1 MDEWLEKW
9 HVARKPIDLDLI
21 VNLTPH
27 RYGVEYSSYEEAGK
41 DFFQLL
47 KMVENLQICNL
58 GWSGGGLRLWEQ
70 EAEYLADSNRIS
82 DAAGYADEEGA
93 ISVLNDTESFDEGEK
108 VYYNFDYSWGIFG
121 ARLRANFKRFRPDY
135 NFTAEHMIALV
146 EAITRWKRPQ
156 HLEFGPDDYFQL
168 FHPLDR
174 ARSGIRWIGWVPFAL
189 NPSDV
194 PEAER
199 VQQMNGGT
207 LIATQMDF
215 WQVFEHHPLYSKEA
229 IERAQE
235 VELRLNLLGVLPTA
249 VELGRGDW
257 GQ

>member
-1 MDEWLEKW
+1 
-9 HVARKPIDLDLI
+9 
-21 VNLTPH
+21 
-27 RYGVEYSSYEEAGK
+27 
-41 DFFQLL
+41 
-47 KMVENLQICNL
+47 
-58 GWSGGGLRLWEQ
+58 
-70 EAEYLADSNRIS
+70 
-82 DAAGYADEEGA
+82 
-93 ISVLNDTESFDEGEK
+93 
-108 VYYNFDYSWGIFG
+108 
-121 ARLRANFKRFRPDY
+121 
-135 NFTAEHMIALV
+135 
-146 EAITRWKRPQ
+146 
-156 HLEFGPDDYFQL
+156 
-168 FHPLDR
+168 
-174 ARSGIRWIGWVPFAL
+174 VPFAL

>member
-9 HVARKPIDLDLI
+9 HVAGKPIDLDLT
-21 VNLTPH
+21 VKLAPH
-27 RYGVEYSSYEEAGK
+27 RYGHEYTSYEDGAH
-41 DFFQLL
+41 DFLRLL
-47 KMVENLQICNL
+47 KMIEHLPICNL
-58 GWSGGGLRLWEQ
+58 GWTMGGFRLWEQ
-70 EAEYLADSNRIS
+70 QEEFLEDDISLAKTLD
-82 DAAGYADEEGA
+82 YADESGSIGIVDDVKRLFEDEK
-93 ISVLNDTESFDEGEK
+93 LYYSFQ
-108 VYYNFDYSWGIFG
+108 YSWGLYATSLSGDF
-121 ARLRANFKRFRPDY
+121 RHFRPDY

-156 HLEFGPDDYFQL
+156 HLEFGPFDYFQD

-174 ARSGIRWIGWVPFAL
+174 ARRGIRWIGWVPFAL

-249 VELGRGDW
+249 VELDRGDW